1 MATTAAALVC
11 VWLVAGPLASD
22 SGNGD
27 RGGQGRTLLRPWQ
40 VGRALSKRVL
50 FLIAWER
57 SEVGWDGWVC
67 DAARG
72 VRELGSFRFAQLSLH
87 RSRELLTPVV
97 LVWHNA

>member
-40 VGRALSKRVL
+40 VGSRAV
-50 FLIAWER
+50 
-57 SEVGWDGWVC
+57 
-67 DAARG
+67 AAD
-72 VRELGSFRFAQLSLH
+72 REPQLADLAGDYQ
-87 RSRELLTPVV
+87 VV
-97 LVWHNA
+97 LRMACGLELHECLQPVKENRPSGASEFKQKQTGHQE

>member
-22 SGNGD
+22 SSDGD
-27 RGGQGRTLLRPWQ
+27 HGGQGRTLLRPWQ
-40 VGRALSKRVL
+40 VWRASSKRVP
-50 FLIAWER
+50 FLIALEC
-57 SEVGWDGWVC
+57 SEVGREGWVC

-72 VRELGSFRFAQLSLH
+72 VRELGSFCFAQLSLH